1 MTEVINL
8 DNQETTDEGHARA
21 RTTPAPLGITHKSEV
36 ARLTPMRAST
46 AVRLAVLSVRLAV
59 RLHQPPSGQH
69 RKDSTKRPH
78 CEPDREPY
86 IDHHRDTNQR
96 PIAFS
101 LHDTSTDANH
111 LKARLTPPDLI
122 GLPDGSYHR
131 LEPPLS
137 ESSTKRPKPH
147 CSVSWRNCSE
157 ASR

>member
-8 DNQETTDEGHARA
+8 DSQETTDEGHARA
-21 RTTPAPLGITHKSEV
+21 RTAPAPLDITHKSEV
-36 ARLTPMRAST
+36 ARLTPTRAST
-46 AVRLAVLSVRLAV
+46 AVWLAVLSVRLAV
-59 RLHQPPSGQH
+59 RLHQPPSGHH

-86 IDHHRDTNQR
+86 IDHHRDTNHR

-122 GLPDGSYHR
+122 GLPDPDGT
-131 LEPPLS
+131 PP
-137 ESSTKRPKPH
+137 T
-147 CSVSWRNCSE
+147 
-157 ASR
+157 